1 MGECRNTAIVL
12 AAGQGKRMHSKI
24 QKQFMELDGMP
35 VLCYSLRCFQ
45 ESPLIRD
52 VILVT
57 GEEYVFWCKEEI
69 VEKYGFTKVSA
80 VVSGGKERYDSVY
93 EGLLSCENS
102 DFVLIHDGARP
113 FITEEIYCTL
123 CPEEE
128 SIMISAWP
136 EFTEEWDFAAD
147 EEAVETIKEAV
158 RGIRNVRT
166 GMNVPP
172 SKKAKVFVVSED
184 AAVREVFENGKVFF
198 ATLGYASEVFVQA
211 DKEGIAEDAVSA
223 VIGNA
228 VIYMPFAEL
237 VDIEKEI
244 ERLKKEE
251 EKLEK
256 ELARVNGM
264 LNMPARYS
272 FPFDYCSG
280 LSLVLDKNS
289 MTEVTR
295 SQLAL
300 FQIDISVLEEDL
312 DTAHQWYICKTP
324 PSMCHVFEELYAA
337 KEHETSQYFRIK
349 VLELLYHATKLRK
362 EDRVAATYYA
372 REHIEIVKRVRKAML
387 KDLSRSTPLE
397 QFLRGEAI
405 STVTFQTI
413 FKQIYGRSP
422 YAYLKHYRMNSAAV
436 QLRESNESINQ
447 IALSLGYSNASKFA
461 RAFRDV
467 FGVLPKDYRTAQKA
481 I

>member
-1 MGECRNTAIVL
+1 MTQRSIYQNLDPTLNGYHPDWYDKNAKLISRKPGCSVISYQCNGTGIL
-12 AAGQGKRMHSKI
+12 YDYSIFPGI
-24 QKQFMELDGMP
+24 DLIFMDFN
-35 VLCYSLRCFQ
+35 C
-45 ESPLIRD
+45 
-52 VILVT
+52 
-57 GEEYVFWCKEEI
+57 
-69 VEKYGFTKVSA
+69 
-80 VVSGGKERYDSVY
+80 
-93 EGLLSCENS
+93 S
-102 DFVLIHDGARP
+102 DIF
-113 FITEEIYCTL
+113 
-123 CPEEE
+123 
-128 SIMISAWP
+128 
-136 EFTEEWDFAAD
+136 D
-147 EEAVETIKEAV
+147 EPNEM
-158 RGIRNVRT
+158 RNVLEIRHYQE
-166 GMNVPP
+166 GRVEFEFEGD
-172 SKKAKVFVVSED
+172 KVFHLQQDE
-184 AAVREVFENGKVFF
+184 FC
-198 ATLGYASEVFVQA
+198 
-211 DKEGIAEDAVSA
+211 
-223 VIGNA
+223 
-228 VIYMPFAEL
+228 
-237 VDIEKEI
+237 
-244 ERLKKEE
+244 
-251 EKLEK
+251 
-256 ELARVNGM
+256 VNGM

-447 IALSLGYSNASKFA
+447 IALSLGFSNASKFA

>member
-1 MGECRNTAIVL
+1 MTQRSIYQNLDPTLNGYHPDWYDKNAKLISRKPGCSVISYQCNGTGIL
-12 AAGQGKRMHSKI
+12 YDYSIFPGI
-24 QKQFMELDGMP
+24 DLIFMDFN
-35 VLCYSLRCFQ
+35 C
-45 ESPLIRD
+45 
-52 VILVT
+52 
-57 GEEYVFWCKEEI
+57 
-69 VEKYGFTKVSA
+69 
-80 VVSGGKERYDSVY
+80 
-93 EGLLSCENS
+93 S
-102 DFVLIHDGARP
+102 DIF
-113 FITEEIYCTL
+113 
-123 CPEEE
+123 
-128 SIMISAWP
+128 
-136 EFTEEWDFAAD
+136 D
-147 EEAVETIKEAV
+147 EPNEM
-158 RGIRNVRT
+158 RNVLEIRHYQE
-166 GMNVPP
+166 GRVEFEFEGD
-172 SKKAKVFVVSED
+172 KVFHLQQDE
-184 AAVREVFENGKVFF
+184 FC
-198 ATLGYASEVFVQA
+198 
-211 DKEGIAEDAVSA
+211 
-223 VIGNA
+223 
-228 VIYMPFAEL
+228 
-237 VDIEKEI
+237 
-244 ERLKKEE
+244 
-251 EKLEK
+251 
-256 ELARVNGM
+256 VNGM

-447 IALSLGYSNASKFA
+447 IALSRGYSNASKFA

>member
-1 MGECRNTAIVL
+1 MTQRSIYQNLDPTLNGYHPDWYDKNAKLISRKPGCSVISYQCNGTGIL
-12 AAGQGKRMHSKI
+12 YDYSIFPGI
-24 QKQFMELDGMP
+24 DLIFMDFN
-35 VLCYSLRCFQ
+35 C
-45 ESPLIRD
+45 
-52 VILVT
+52 
-57 GEEYVFWCKEEI
+57 
-69 VEKYGFTKVSA
+69 
-80 VVSGGKERYDSVY
+80 
-93 EGLLSCENS
+93 S
-102 DFVLIHDGARP
+102 DIF
-113 FITEEIYCTL
+113 
-123 CPEEE
+123 
-128 SIMISAWP
+128 
-136 EFTEEWDFAAD
+136 D
-147 EEAVETIKEAV
+147 EPNEM
-158 RGIRNVRT
+158 RNVLDMRHYQE
-166 GMNVPP
+166 GRVEFEFEGD
-172 SKKAKVFVVSED
+172 KVFHLQQDE
-184 AAVREVFENGKVFF
+184 FC
-198 ATLGYASEVFVQA
+198 
-211 DKEGIAEDAVSA
+211 
-223 VIGNA
+223 
-228 VIYMPFAEL
+228 
-237 VDIEKEI
+237 
-244 ERLKKEE
+244 
-251 EKLEK
+251 
-256 ELARVNGM
+256 VNGM

>member
-1 MGECRNTAIVL
+1 MTQRSIYQNLDPTLNGYHPDWDDKNAKLISRKPGCSVISYQCNGTGIL
-12 AAGQGKRMHSKI
+12 YDYSIFPGI
-24 QKQFMELDGMP
+24 DLIFMDFN
-35 VLCYSLRCFQ
+35 C
-45 ESPLIRD
+45 
-52 VILVT
+52 
-57 GEEYVFWCKEEI
+57 
-69 VEKYGFTKVSA
+69 
-80 VVSGGKERYDSVY
+80 
-93 EGLLSCENS
+93 S
-102 DFVLIHDGARP
+102 DIF
-113 FITEEIYCTL
+113 
-123 CPEEE
+123 
-128 SIMISAWP
+128 
-136 EFTEEWDFAAD
+136 D
-147 EEAVETIKEAV
+147 EPNEM
-158 RGIRNVRT
+158 RNVLEIRHYQE
-166 GMNVPP
+166 GRVEFEFEGD
-172 SKKAKVFVVSED
+172 KVFHLQQDE
-184 AAVREVFENGKVFF
+184 FC
-198 ATLGYASEVFVQA
+198 
-211 DKEGIAEDAVSA
+211 
-223 VIGNA
+223 
-228 VIYMPFAEL
+228 
-237 VDIEKEI
+237 
-244 ERLKKEE
+244 
-251 EKLEK
+251 
-256 ELARVNGM
+256 VNGM

>member
-1 MGECRNTAIVL
+1 MTQRSIYQNLDPTLNGYHPDWYDKNAKLISRKPGCSVISYQCNGTGIL
-12 AAGQGKRMHSKI
+12 YDYSIFLGI
-24 QKQFMELDGMP
+24 DLIFMDFN
-35 VLCYSLRCFQ
+35 C
-45 ESPLIRD
+45 
-52 VILVT
+52 
-57 GEEYVFWCKEEI
+57 
-69 VEKYGFTKVSA
+69 
-80 VVSGGKERYDSVY
+80 
-93 EGLLSCENS
+93 S
-102 DFVLIHDGARP
+102 DIF
-113 FITEEIYCTL
+113 
-123 CPEEE
+123 
-128 SIMISAWP
+128 
-136 EFTEEWDFAAD
+136 D
-147 EEAVETIKEAV
+147 EPNEM
-158 RGIRNVRT
+158 RNVLEIRHYQE
-166 GMNVPP
+166 GRVEFEFEGD
-172 SKKAKVFVVSED
+172 KVFHLQQDE
-184 AAVREVFENGKVFF
+184 FC
-198 ATLGYASEVFVQA
+198 
-211 DKEGIAEDAVSA
+211 
-223 VIGNA
+223 
-228 VIYMPFAEL
+228 
-237 VDIEKEI
+237 
-244 ERLKKEE
+244 
-251 EKLEK
+251 
-256 ELARVNGM
+256 VNGM

-372 REHIEIVKRVRKAML
+372 REHIEIVKRVHKAML

>member
-1 MGECRNTAIVL
+1 MTQRSIYQNLDPTLNGYHPDWYDKNAKLISRKPGCSVISYQCNGTGIL
-12 AAGQGKRMHSKI
+12 YDYSIFPGI
-24 QKQFMELDGMP
+24 DLIFMDFN
-35 VLCYSLRCFQ
+35 C
-45 ESPLIRD
+45 
-52 VILVT
+52 
-57 GEEYVFWCKEEI
+57 
-69 VEKYGFTKVSA
+69 
-80 VVSGGKERYDSVY
+80 
-93 EGLLSCENS
+93 S
-102 DFVLIHDGARP
+102 DIF
-113 FITEEIYCTL
+113 
-123 CPEEE
+123 
-128 SIMISAWP
+128 
-136 EFTEEWDFAAD
+136 D
-147 EEAVETIKEAV
+147 EPNEM
-158 RGIRNVRT
+158 RNVLEIRHYQE
-166 GMNVPP
+166 GRVEFEFEGD
-172 SKKAKVFVVSED
+172 KVFHLQQDE
-184 AAVREVFENGKVFF
+184 FC
-198 ATLGYASEVFVQA
+198 
-211 DKEGIAEDAVSA
+211 
-223 VIGNA
+223 
-228 VIYMPFAEL
+228 
-237 VDIEKEI
+237 
-244 ERLKKEE
+244 
-251 EKLEK
+251 
-256 ELARVNGM
+256 VNGM
-264 LNMPARYS
+264 LNMPVRYS

>member
-1 MGECRNTAIVL
+1 MTQRSIYQNLDPTLNGYHPDWYDKNAKLISRKPGCSVISYQCNGTGIL
-12 AAGQGKRMHSKI
+12 YDYSIFPGI
-24 QKQFMELDGMP
+24 DLIFMDFN
-35 VLCYSLRCFQ
+35 C
-45 ESPLIRD
+45 
-52 VILVT
+52 
-57 GEEYVFWCKEEI
+57 
-69 VEKYGFTKVSA
+69 
-80 VVSGGKERYDSVY
+80 
-93 EGLLSCENS
+93 S
-102 DFVLIHDGARP
+102 DIF
-113 FITEEIYCTL
+113 
-123 CPEEE
+123 
-128 SIMISAWP
+128 
-136 EFTEEWDFAAD
+136 D
-147 EEAVETIKEAV
+147 EPNEM
-158 RGIRNVRT
+158 RNVLEIRHYQE
-166 GMNVPP
+166 GRVEFEFEGD
-172 SKKAKVFVVSED
+172 KVFHLQQDE
-184 AAVREVFENGKVFF
+184 FC
-198 ATLGYASEVFVQA
+198 
-211 DKEGIAEDAVSA
+211 
-223 VIGNA
+223 
-228 VIYMPFAEL
+228 
-237 VDIEKEI
+237 
-244 ERLKKEE
+244 
-251 EKLEK
+251 
-256 ELARVNGM
+256 VNGM

-272 FPFDYCSG
+272 FPFDYSSG

>member
-1 MGECRNTAIVL
+1 MTQRSIYQNLDPTLNGYHPDWYDKNAKLISRKPGCSVISYQCNGTGIL
-12 AAGQGKRMHSKI
+12 YDYSIFPGI
-24 QKQFMELDGMP
+24 DLIFMDFN
-35 VLCYSLRCFQ
+35 C
-45 ESPLIRD
+45 
-52 VILVT
+52 
-57 GEEYVFWCKEEI
+57 
-69 VEKYGFTKVSA
+69 
-80 VVSGGKERYDSVY
+80 
-93 EGLLSCENS
+93 S
-102 DFVLIHDGARP
+102 DIF
-113 FITEEIYCTL
+113 
-123 CPEEE
+123 
-128 SIMISAWP
+128 
-136 EFTEEWDFAAD
+136 D
-147 EEAVETIKEAV
+147 EPNEM
-158 RGIRNVRT
+158 RNVLEIRHYQE
-166 GMNVPP
+166 GRVEFEFEGD
-172 SKKAKVFVVSED
+172 KVFHLQQDE
-184 AAVREVFENGKVFF
+184 FC
-198 ATLGYASEVFVQA
+198 
-211 DKEGIAEDAVSA
+211 
-223 VIGNA
+223 
-228 VIYMPFAEL
+228 
-237 VDIEKEI
+237 
-244 ERLKKEE
+244 
-251 EKLEK
+251 
-256 ELARVNGM
+256 VNGM

-436 QLRESNESINQ
+436 QLRESNESINK

>member
-1 MGECRNTAIVL
+1 MTQRSIYQNLDPTLNGYHPDWYDKNAKLISRKPGCSVISYQCNGTGIL
-12 AAGQGKRMHSKI
+12 YDYSIFPGI
-24 QKQFMELDGMP
+24 DLIFMDFN
-35 VLCYSLRCFQ
+35 C
-45 ESPLIRD
+45 
-52 VILVT
+52 
-57 GEEYVFWCKEEI
+57 
-69 VEKYGFTKVSA
+69 
-80 VVSGGKERYDSVY
+80 
-93 EGLLSCENS
+93 S
-102 DFVLIHDGARP
+102 DIF
-113 FITEEIYCTL
+113 
-123 CPEEE
+123 
-128 SIMISAWP
+128 
-136 EFTEEWDFAAD
+136 D
-147 EEAVETIKEAV
+147 EPNEM
-158 RGIRNVRT
+158 RNVLEIRHYQE
-166 GMNVPP
+166 GRVEFEFEGD
-172 SKKAKVFVVSED
+172 KVFHLQQDE
-184 AAVREVFENGKVFF
+184 FC
-198 ATLGYASEVFVQA
+198 
-211 DKEGIAEDAVSA
+211 
-223 VIGNA
+223 
-228 VIYMPFAEL
+228 
-237 VDIEKEI
+237 
-244 ERLKKEE
+244 
-251 EKLEK
+251 
-256 ELARVNGM
+256 VNGM

-349 VLELLYHATKLRK
+349 VLELLYHATKQRK

>member
-1 MGECRNTAIVL
+1 MTQRSIYQNLDPTLNGYHPDWYDKNAKLISRKPGCSVISYQCNGTGIL
-12 AAGQGKRMHSKI
+12 YDYSIFPGI
-24 QKQFMELDGMP
+24 DLIFMDFN
-35 VLCYSLRCFQ
+35 C
-45 ESPLIRD
+45 
-52 VILVT
+52 
-57 GEEYVFWCKEEI
+57 
-69 VEKYGFTKVSA
+69 
-80 VVSGGKERYDSVY
+80 
-93 EGLLSCENS
+93 S
-102 DFVLIHDGARP
+102 DIF
-113 FITEEIYCTL
+113 
-123 CPEEE
+123 
-128 SIMISAWP
+128 
-136 EFTEEWDFAAD
+136 D
-147 EEAVETIKEAV
+147 EPNEM
-158 RGIRNVRT
+158 RNVLEIRHYQE
-166 GMNVPP
+166 GRVEFEFEGD
-172 SKKAKVFVVSED
+172 KVFHLQQDE
-184 AAVREVFENGKVFF
+184 FC
-198 ATLGYASEVFVQA
+198 
-211 DKEGIAEDAVSA
+211 
-223 VIGNA
+223 
-228 VIYMPFAEL
+228 
-237 VDIEKEI
+237 
-244 ERLKKEE
+244 
-251 EKLEK
+251 
-256 ELARVNGM
+256 VNGM

-312 DTAHQWYICKTP
+312 DTAHQWYICKAP

>member
-1 MGECRNTAIVL
+1 MTQRSIYQNLDPTLNGYHPDWYDKNAKLISRKPGCSVISYQCNGTGIL
-12 AAGQGKRMHSKI
+12 YDYSIFPGI
-24 QKQFMELDGMP
+24 DLIFMDFN
-35 VLCYSLRCFQ
+35 C
-45 ESPLIRD
+45 
-52 VILVT
+52 
-57 GEEYVFWCKEEI
+57 
-69 VEKYGFTKVSA
+69 
-80 VVSGGKERYDSVY
+80 
-93 EGLLSCENS
+93 S
-102 DFVLIHDGARP
+102 DIF
-113 FITEEIYCTL
+113 
-123 CPEEE
+123 
-128 SIMISAWP
+128 
-136 EFTEEWDFAAD
+136 D
-147 EEAVETIKEAV
+147 EPNEM
-158 RGIRNVRT
+158 RNVLEIRHYQE
-166 GMNVPP
+166 GRVEFEFEGD
-172 SKKAKVFVVSED
+172 KVFHLQQDE
-184 AAVREVFENGKVFF
+184 FC
-198 ATLGYASEVFVQA
+198 
-211 DKEGIAEDAVSA
+211 
-223 VIGNA
+223 
-228 VIYMPFAEL
+228 
-237 VDIEKEI
+237 
-244 ERLKKEE
+244 
-251 EKLEK
+251 
-256 ELARVNGM
+256 GM

>member
-1 MGECRNTAIVL
+1 MTQRSIYQNLDPTLNGYHPDWYDKNAKLISRKPGCSVISYQCNGTGIL
-12 AAGQGKRMHSKI
+12 YDYSIFPGI
-24 QKQFMELDGMP
+24 DLIFMDFN
-35 VLCYSLRCFQ
+35 C
-45 ESPLIRD
+45 
-52 VILVT
+52 
-57 GEEYVFWCKEEI
+57 
-69 VEKYGFTKVSA
+69 
-80 VVSGGKERYDSVY
+80 
-93 EGLLSCENS
+93 S
-102 DFVLIHDGARP
+102 DIF
-113 FITEEIYCTL
+113 
-123 CPEEE
+123 
-128 SIMISAWP
+128 
-136 EFTEEWDFAAD
+136 D
-147 EEAVETIKEAV
+147 EPNEM
-158 RGIRNVRT
+158 RNVLEIRHYQE
-166 GMNVPP
+166 GRVEFEFEGD
-172 SKKAKVFVVSED
+172 KVFHLQQDE
-184 AAVREVFENGKVFF
+184 FC
-198 ATLGYASEVFVQA
+198 
-211 DKEGIAEDAVSA
+211 
-223 VIGNA
+223 
-228 VIYMPFAEL
+228 
-237 VDIEKEI
+237 
-244 ERLKKEE
+244 
-251 EKLEK
+251 
-256 ELARVNGM
+256 VNGM

-405 STVTFQTI
+405 STVSFETI

>member
-1 MGECRNTAIVL
+1 MTQRSIYQNLDPTLNGYHPDWYDKNAKLISRKPGCSVISYQCNGTGIL
-12 AAGQGKRMHSKI
+12 YDYSIFPGI
-24 QKQFMELDGMP
+24 DLIFMDFN
-35 VLCYSLRCFQ
+35 C
-45 ESPLIRD
+45 
-52 VILVT
+52 
-57 GEEYVFWCKEEI
+57 
-69 VEKYGFTKVSA
+69 
-80 VVSGGKERYDSVY
+80 
-93 EGLLSCENS
+93 S
-102 DFVLIHDGARP
+102 DIF
-113 FITEEIYCTL
+113 
-123 CPEEE
+123 
-128 SIMISAWP
+128 
-136 EFTEEWDFAAD
+136 D
-147 EEAVETIKEAV
+147 EPNEM
-158 RGIRNVRT
+158 RNVLEIRHYQE
-166 GMNVPP
+166 GRVEFEFEGD
-172 SKKAKVFVVSED
+172 KVFHLQQDE
-184 AAVREVFENGKVFF
+184 FC
-198 ATLGYASEVFVQA
+198 
-211 DKEGIAEDAVSA
+211 
-223 VIGNA
+223 
-228 VIYMPFAEL
+228 
-237 VDIEKEI
+237 
-244 ERLKKEE
+244 
-251 EKLEK
+251 
-256 ELARVNGM
+256 VNGM

-300 FQIDISVLEEDL
+300 FQFDISVLEEDL

>member
-1 MGECRNTAIVL
+1 MTQRSIYQNLDPTLNGYHPDWYDKNAKLISRKPGCSVISYQCNGTGIL
-12 AAGQGKRMHSKI
+12 YDYSIFPGI
-24 QKQFMELDGMP
+24 DLIFMDFN
-35 VLCYSLRCFQ
+35 C
-45 ESPLIRD
+45 
-52 VILVT
+52 
-57 GEEYVFWCKEEI
+57 
-69 VEKYGFTKVSA
+69 
-80 VVSGGKERYDSVY
+80 
-93 EGLLSCENS
+93 S
-102 DFVLIHDGARP
+102 DIF
-113 FITEEIYCTL
+113 
-123 CPEEE
+123 
-128 SIMISAWP
+128 
-136 EFTEEWDFAAD
+136 D
-147 EEAVETIKEAV
+147 EPNEM
-158 RGIRNVRT
+158 RNVLEIRHYQE
-166 GMNVPP
+166 GRVEFEFEGD
-172 SKKAKVFVVSED
+172 KVFHLQQDE
-184 AAVREVFENGKVFF
+184 FC
-198 ATLGYASEVFVQA
+198 
-211 DKEGIAEDAVSA
+211 
-223 VIGNA
+223 
-228 VIYMPFAEL
+228 
-237 VDIEKEI
+237 
-244 ERLKKEE
+244 
-251 EKLEK
+251 
-256 ELARVNGM
+256 VNGM

-405 STVTFQTI
+405 SAVTFQTI

>member
-1 MGECRNTAIVL
+1 MTQRSIYQNLDPTLNGYHPDWYDKNAKLISRKPGCSVISYQCNGTGIL
-12 AAGQGKRMHSKI
+12 YDYSIFPGI
-24 QKQFMELDGMP
+24 DLIFMDFN
-35 VLCYSLRCFQ
+35 C
-45 ESPLIRD
+45 
-52 VILVT
+52 
-57 GEEYVFWCKEEI
+57 
-69 VEKYGFTKVSA
+69 
-80 VVSGGKERYDSVY
+80 
-93 EGLLSCENS
+93 S
-102 DFVLIHDGARP
+102 DIF
-113 FITEEIYCTL
+113 
-123 CPEEE
+123 
-128 SIMISAWP
+128 
-136 EFTEEWDFAAD
+136 D
-147 EEAVETIKEAV
+147 EPNEM
-158 RGIRNVRT
+158 RNVLEIRHYQE
-166 GMNVPP
+166 GRVEFEFEGD
-172 SKKAKVFVVSED
+172 KVFHLQQDE
-184 AAVREVFENGKVFF
+184 FC
-198 ATLGYASEVFVQA
+198 
-211 DKEGIAEDAVSA
+211 
-223 VIGNA
+223 
-228 VIYMPFAEL
+228 
-237 VDIEKEI
+237 
-244 ERLKKEE
+244 
-251 EKLEK
+251 
-256 ELARVNGM
+256 VNGM

-372 REHIEIVKRVRKAML
+372 REHIEIVKRVRKAMF

>member
-1 MGECRNTAIVL
+1 MTQRSIYQNLDPTLNGYHPDWYDKNAKLISRKPGCSVISYQCNGTGIL
-12 AAGQGKRMHSKI
+12 YDYSIFPGI
-24 QKQFMELDGMP
+24 DLIFMDFN
-35 VLCYSLRCFQ
+35 C
-45 ESPLIRD
+45 
-52 VILVT
+52 
-57 GEEYVFWCKEEI
+57 
-69 VEKYGFTKVSA
+69 
-80 VVSGGKERYDSVY
+80 
-93 EGLLSCENS
+93 S
-102 DFVLIHDGARP
+102 DIF
-113 FITEEIYCTL
+113 
-123 CPEEE
+123 
-128 SIMISAWP
+128 
-136 EFTEEWDFAAD
+136 D
-147 EEAVETIKEAV
+147 EPNEM
-158 RGIRNVRT
+158 RNVLEIRHYQE
-166 GMNVPP
+166 GRVEFEFEGD
-172 SKKAKVFVVSED
+172 KVFHLQQDE
-184 AAVREVFENGKVFF
+184 FC
-198 ATLGYASEVFVQA
+198 
-211 DKEGIAEDAVSA
+211 
-223 VIGNA
+223 
-228 VIYMPFAEL
+228 
-237 VDIEKEI
+237 
-244 ERLKKEE
+244 
-251 EKLEK
+251 
-256 ELARVNGM
+256 VNGM

-447 IALSLGYSNASKFA
+447 IALSLGYRNASKFA

>member
-1 MGECRNTAIVL
+1 MTQRSIYQN
-12 AAGQGKRMHSKI
+12 
-24 QKQFMELDGMP
+24 LDPTLNGYHP
-35 VLCYSLRCFQ
+35 DWYDKNAKLISRKPGCSVISYQCNGTGILYDYSIF
-45 ESPLIRD
+45 PGIDLILMD
-52 VILVT
+52 
-57 GEEYVFWCKEEI
+57 FNC
-69 VEKYGFTKVSA
+69 
-80 VVSGGKERYDSVY
+80 
-93 EGLLSCENS
+93 S
-102 DFVLIHDGARP
+102 DIF
-113 FITEEIYCTL
+113 
-123 CPEEE
+123 
-128 SIMISAWP
+128 
-136 EFTEEWDFAAD
+136 D
-147 EEAVETIKEAV
+147 EPNEM
-158 RGIRNVRT
+158 RNVLEIRHYQE
-166 GMNVPP
+166 GRVEFEFEGD
-172 SKKAKVFVVSED
+172 KVFHLQQDE
-184 AAVREVFENGKVFF
+184 FC
-198 ATLGYASEVFVQA
+198 
-211 DKEGIAEDAVSA
+211 
-223 VIGNA
+223 
-228 VIYMPFAEL
+228 
-237 VDIEKEI
+237 
-244 ERLKKEE
+244 
-251 EKLEK
+251 
-256 ELARVNGM
+256 VNGM

>member
-1 MGECRNTAIVL
+1 MTQRSIYQNLDPTLNGYHPDWYDKNAKLISRKPGCSVISYQCNGTGIL
-12 AAGQGKRMHSKI
+12 YDYSIFPGI
-24 QKQFMELDGMP
+24 DLIFMDFN
-35 VLCYSLRCFQ
+35 C
-45 ESPLIRD
+45 
-52 VILVT
+52 
-57 GEEYVFWCKEEI
+57 
-69 VEKYGFTKVSA
+69 
-80 VVSGGKERYDSVY
+80 
-93 EGLLSCENS
+93 S
-102 DFVLIHDGARP
+102 DIF
-113 FITEEIYCTL
+113 
-123 CPEEE
+123 
-128 SIMISAWP
+128 
-136 EFTEEWDFAAD
+136 D
-147 EEAVETIKEAV
+147 EPNEM
-158 RGIRNVRT
+158 RNVLEIRHYQE
-166 GMNVPP
+166 GRVEFEFEGD
-172 SKKAKVFVVSED
+172 KVFHLQQDE
-184 AAVREVFENGKVFF
+184 FC
-198 ATLGYASEVFVQA
+198 
-211 DKEGIAEDAVSA
+211 
-223 VIGNA
+223 
-228 VIYMPFAEL
+228 
-237 VDIEKEI
+237 
-244 ERLKKEE
+244 
-251 EKLEK
+251 
-256 ELARVNGM
+256 VNGM

-405 STVTFQTI
+405 STVSFQTI

>member
-1 MGECRNTAIVL
+1 MTQRSIYQNLDPTLNGYHPDWYDKNAKLISRKPGCSVISYQCNGTGIL
-12 AAGQGKRMHSKI
+12 YDYSIFPGI
-24 QKQFMELDGMP
+24 DLIFMDFN
-35 VLCYSLRCFQ
+35 C
-45 ESPLIRD
+45 
-52 VILVT
+52 
-57 GEEYVFWCKEEI
+57 
-69 VEKYGFTKVSA
+69 
-80 VVSGGKERYDSVY
+80 
-93 EGLLSCENS
+93 S
-102 DFVLIHDGARP
+102 DIF
-113 FITEEIYCTL
+113 
-123 CPEEE
+123 
-128 SIMISAWP
+128 
-136 EFTEEWDFAAD
+136 D
-147 EEAVETIKEAV
+147 EPNEM
-158 RGIRNVRT
+158 RNVLEIRHYQE
-166 GMNVPP
+166 GRVEFEFEGD
-172 SKKAKVFVVSED
+172 KVFHLQQDE
-184 AAVREVFENGKVFF
+184 FC
-198 ATLGYASEVFVQA
+198 
-211 DKEGIAEDAVSA
+211 
-223 VIGNA
+223 
-228 VIYMPFAEL
+228 
-237 VDIEKEI
+237 
-244 ERLKKEE
+244 
-251 EKLEK
+251 
-256 ELARVNGM
+256 VNGM

-337 KEHETSQYFRIK
+337 KEHETSQYFSIK

-422 YAYLKHYRMNSAAV
+422 YAELKHYRMNSAAV

>member
-1 MGECRNTAIVL
+1 MTQRSIYQNLDPTLNGYHPDWYDKNAKLISRKPGCSVISYQCNGTGIL
-12 AAGQGKRMHSKI
+12 YDYSIFPGI
-24 QKQFMELDGMP
+24 DLIFMDFN
-35 VLCYSLRCFQ
+35 C
-45 ESPLIRD
+45 
-52 VILVT
+52 
-57 GEEYVFWCKEEI
+57 
-69 VEKYGFTKVSA
+69 
-80 VVSGGKERYDSVY
+80 
-93 EGLLSCENS
+93 S
-102 DFVLIHDGARP
+102 DIF
-113 FITEEIYCTL
+113 
-123 CPEEE
+123 
-128 SIMISAWP
+128 
-136 EFTEEWDFAAD
+136 D
-147 EEAVETIKEAV
+147 EPNEM
-158 RGIRNVRT
+158 RNVLEIRHYQE
-166 GMNVPP
+166 GRVEFEFEGD
-172 SKKAKVFVVSED
+172 KVFHLQQDE
-184 AAVREVFENGKVFF
+184 FC
-198 ATLGYASEVFVQA
+198 
-211 DKEGIAEDAVSA
+211 
-223 VIGNA
+223 
-228 VIYMPFAEL
+228 
-237 VDIEKEI
+237 
-244 ERLKKEE
+244 
-251 EKLEK
+251 
-256 ELARVNGM
+256 VNGM

-372 REHIEIVKRVRKAML
+372 LEHIEIVKRVRKAML

>member
-1 MGECRNTAIVL
+1 MTQRSIYQNLDPTLNGYHPDWYDKNAKLISRKPGCSVISYQCNGTGIL
-12 AAGQGKRMHSKI
+12 YDYSIFPGI
-24 QKQFMELDGMP
+24 DLIFMDFN
-35 VLCYSLRCFQ
+35 C
-45 ESPLIRD
+45 
-52 VILVT
+52 
-57 GEEYVFWCKEEI
+57 
-69 VEKYGFTKVSA
+69 
-80 VVSGGKERYDSVY
+80 
-93 EGLLSCENS
+93 S
-102 DFVLIHDGARP
+102 DIF
-113 FITEEIYCTL
+113 
-123 CPEEE
+123 
-128 SIMISAWP
+128 
-136 EFTEEWDFAAD
+136 D
-147 EEAVETIKEAV
+147 EPNE
-158 RGIRNVRT
+158 IRNVLEIRHYQE
-166 GMNVPP
+166 GRVEFEFEGD
-172 SKKAKVFVVSED
+172 KVFHLQQDE
-184 AAVREVFENGKVFF
+184 FC
-198 ATLGYASEVFVQA
+198 
-211 DKEGIAEDAVSA
+211 
-223 VIGNA
+223 
-228 VIYMPFAEL
+228 
-237 VDIEKEI
+237 
-244 ERLKKEE
+244 
-251 EKLEK
+251 
-256 ELARVNGM
+256 VNGM

>member
-1 MGECRNTAIVL
+1 MTQRSIYQNLDPTLNGYHPDWYDKNAKLISRKPGCSVISYQCNGTGIL
-12 AAGQGKRMHSKI
+12 YDYSIFPGI
-24 QKQFMELDGMP
+24 DLIFMDFN
-35 VLCYSLRCFQ
+35 C
-45 ESPLIRD
+45 
-52 VILVT
+52 
-57 GEEYVFWCKEEI
+57 
-69 VEKYGFTKVSA
+69 
-80 VVSGGKERYDSVY
+80 
-93 EGLLSCENS
+93 S
-102 DFVLIHDGARP
+102 DIF
-113 FITEEIYCTL
+113 
-123 CPEEE
+123 
-128 SIMISAWP
+128 
-136 EFTEEWDFAAD
+136 D
-147 EEAVETIKEAV
+147 EPNEM
-158 RGIRNVRT
+158 RNVLEIRHYQE
-166 GMNVPP
+166 GRVEFEFEGD
-172 SKKAKVFVVSED
+172 KVFHLQQDE
-184 AAVREVFENGKVFF
+184 FC
-198 ATLGYASEVFVQA
+198 
-211 DKEGIAEDAVSA
+211 
-223 VIGNA
+223 
-228 VIYMPFAEL
+228 
-237 VDIEKEI
+237 
-244 ERLKKEE
+244 
-251 EKLEK
+251 
-256 ELARVNGM
+256 VNGM

-405 STVTFQTI
+405 STVTFQNI

>member
-1 MGECRNTAIVL
+1 MTQRSIYQNLDPTLNGYHPDWYDKNAKLISRKPGCSVISYQCNGTGIL
-12 AAGQGKRMHSKI
+12 YDYSIFPGI
-24 QKQFMELDGMP
+24 DLIFMDFN
-35 VLCYSLRCFQ
+35 C
-45 ESPLIRD
+45 
-52 VILVT
+52 
-57 GEEYVFWCKEEI
+57 
-69 VEKYGFTKVSA
+69 
-80 VVSGGKERYDSVY
+80 
-93 EGLLSCENS
+93 S
-102 DFVLIHDGARP
+102 DIF
-113 FITEEIYCTL
+113 
-123 CPEEE
+123 
-128 SIMISAWP
+128 
-136 EFTEEWDFAAD
+136 D
-147 EEAVETIKEAV
+147 EPNEM
-158 RGIRNVRT
+158 RNVLEIRHYQE
-166 GMNVPP
+166 GRVEFEFEGD
-172 SKKAKVFVVSED
+172 KVFH
-184 AAVREVFENGKVFF
+184 
-198 ATLGYASEVFVQA
+198 LQQ
-211 DKEGIAEDAVSA
+211 
-223 VIGNA
+223 
-228 VIYMPFAEL
+228 
-237 VDIEKEI
+237 
-244 ERLKKEE
+244 EE
-251 EKLEK
+251 FC
-256 ELARVNGM
+256 VNGM

>member
-1 MGECRNTAIVL
+1 MTQRSIYQNLDPTLNGYHPDWYDKNAKLISRKPGCSVISYQCNGTGIL
-12 AAGQGKRMHSKI
+12 YDYSIFPGI
-24 QKQFMELDGMP
+24 DLIFMDFN
-35 VLCYSLRCFQ
+35 C
-45 ESPLIRD
+45 
-52 VILVT
+52 
-57 GEEYVFWCKEEI
+57 
-69 VEKYGFTKVSA
+69 
-80 VVSGGKERYDSVY
+80 
-93 EGLLSCENS
+93 S
-102 DFVLIHDGARP
+102 DIF
-113 FITEEIYCTL
+113 
-123 CPEEE
+123 
-128 SIMISAWP
+128 
-136 EFTEEWDFAAD
+136 D
-147 EEAVETIKEAV
+147 EPNEM
-158 RGIRNVRT
+158 RNVLEIRHYQE
-166 GMNVPP
+166 GRVEFEFEGD
-172 SKKAKVFVVSED
+172 KVFHLQQDE
-184 AAVREVFENGKVFF
+184 FC
-198 ATLGYASEVFVQA
+198 
-211 DKEGIAEDAVSA
+211 
-223 VIGNA
+223 
-228 VIYMPFAEL
+228 
-237 VDIEKEI
+237 
-244 ERLKKEE
+244 
-251 EKLEK
+251 
-256 ELARVNGM
+256 VNGM

-280 LSLVLDKNS
+280 LSLVLDKDS

>member
-1 MGECRNTAIVL
+1 MTQRSIYQNLDPTLNGYHPDWYDKNAKLICRKPGCSVISYQCNGTGIL
-12 AAGQGKRMHSKI
+12 YDYSIFPGI
-24 QKQFMELDGMP
+24 DLIFMDFN
-35 VLCYSLRCFQ
+35 C
-45 ESPLIRD
+45 
-52 VILVT
+52 
-57 GEEYVFWCKEEI
+57 
-69 VEKYGFTKVSA
+69 
-80 VVSGGKERYDSVY
+80 
-93 EGLLSCENS
+93 S
-102 DFVLIHDGARP
+102 DIF
-113 FITEEIYCTL
+113 
-123 CPEEE
+123 
-128 SIMISAWP
+128 
-136 EFTEEWDFAAD
+136 D
-147 EEAVETIKEAV
+147 EPNEM
-158 RGIRNVRT
+158 RNVLEIRHYQE
-166 GMNVPP
+166 GRVEFEFEGD
-172 SKKAKVFVVSED
+172 KVFHLQQDE
-184 AAVREVFENGKVFF
+184 FC
-198 ATLGYASEVFVQA
+198 
-211 DKEGIAEDAVSA
+211 
-223 VIGNA
+223 
-228 VIYMPFAEL
+228 
-237 VDIEKEI
+237 
-244 ERLKKEE
+244 
-251 EKLEK
+251 
-256 ELARVNGM
+256 VNGM

>member
-1 MGECRNTAIVL
+1 MTQRSIYQNLDPTLNGYQPDWYDKNAKLISRKPGCSVISYQCNGTGIL
-12 AAGQGKRMHSKI
+12 YDYSIFPGI
-24 QKQFMELDGMP
+24 DLIFMDFN
-35 VLCYSLRCFQ
+35 C
-45 ESPLIRD
+45 
-52 VILVT
+52 
-57 GEEYVFWCKEEI
+57 
-69 VEKYGFTKVSA
+69 
-80 VVSGGKERYDSVY
+80 
-93 EGLLSCENS
+93 S
-102 DFVLIHDGARP
+102 DIF
-113 FITEEIYCTL
+113 
-123 CPEEE
+123 
-128 SIMISAWP
+128 
-136 EFTEEWDFAAD
+136 D
-147 EEAVETIKEAV
+147 EPNEM
-158 RGIRNVRT
+158 RNVLEIRHYQE
-166 GMNVPP
+166 GRVEFEFEGD
-172 SKKAKVFVVSED
+172 KVFHLQQDE
-184 AAVREVFENGKVFF
+184 FC
-198 ATLGYASEVFVQA
+198 
-211 DKEGIAEDAVSA
+211 
-223 VIGNA
+223 
-228 VIYMPFAEL
+228 
-237 VDIEKEI
+237 
-244 ERLKKEE
+244 
-251 EKLEK
+251 
-256 ELARVNGM
+256 VNGM

>member
-1 MGECRNTAIVL
+1 MTQRSIYQNLDPTLNGYHPDWYDKNAKLISRKPGCSVISYQCNGTGIL
-12 AAGQGKRMHSKI
+12 YDYSIFPGI
-24 QKQFMELDGMP
+24 DLIFMDFN
-35 VLCYSLRCFQ
+35 C
-45 ESPLIRD
+45 
-52 VILVT
+52 
-57 GEEYVFWCKEEI
+57 
-69 VEKYGFTKVSA
+69 
-80 VVSGGKERYDSVY
+80 
-93 EGLLSCENS
+93 S
-102 DFVLIHDGARP
+102 DIF
-113 FITEEIYCTL
+113 
-123 CPEEE
+123 
-128 SIMISAWP
+128 
-136 EFTEEWDFAAD
+136 D
-147 EEAVETIKEAV
+147 EPNEM
-158 RGIRNVRT
+158 RNVLEIRHYQE
-166 GMNVPP
+166 GRVEFEFEGD
-172 SKKAKVFVVSED
+172 KVFHLQQDE
-184 AAVREVFENGKVFF
+184 FC
-198 ATLGYASEVFVQA
+198 
-211 DKEGIAEDAVSA
+211 
-223 VIGNA
+223 
-228 VIYMPFAEL
+228 
-237 VDIEKEI
+237 
-244 ERLKKEE
+244 
-251 EKLEK
+251 
-256 ELARVNGM
+256 VNGM

-324 PSMCHVFEELYAA
+324 PSMCHVFEELYTA

>member
-1 MGECRNTAIVL
+1 MTQRSIYQNLDPTLNGYHPDWYDKNAKLISRKPGCSVISYQCNGTGIL
-12 AAGQGKRMHSKI
+12 YDYSIFPGI
-24 QKQFMELDGMP
+24 DLIFMDFN
-35 VLCYSLRCFQ
+35 C
-45 ESPLIRD
+45 
-52 VILVT
+52 
-57 GEEYVFWCKEEI
+57 
-69 VEKYGFTKVSA
+69 
-80 VVSGGKERYDSVY
+80 
-93 EGLLSCENS
+93 S
-102 DFVLIHDGARP
+102 DIF
-113 FITEEIYCTL
+113 
-123 CPEEE
+123 
-128 SIMISAWP
+128 
-136 EFTEEWDFAAD
+136 D
-147 EEAVETIKEAV
+147 EPNEM
-158 RGIRNVRT
+158 RNVLEIRHYQE
-166 GMNVPP
+166 GRVEFEFEGD
-172 SKKAKVFVVSED
+172 KVFHLQQDE
-184 AAVREVFENGKVFF
+184 FC
-198 ATLGYASEVFVQA
+198 
-211 DKEGIAEDAVSA
+211 
-223 VIGNA
+223 
-228 VIYMPFAEL
+228 
-237 VDIEKEI
+237 
-244 ERLKKEE
+244 
-251 EKLEK
+251 
-256 ELARVNGM
+256 VNGM
-264 LNMPARYS
+264 LNMPARSS

>member
-1 MGECRNTAIVL
+1 MTQRSIYQNLDPTLNGYHPDWYDKNAKLISRKPGCSVISYQCNGTGIL
-12 AAGQGKRMHSKI
+12 YDYSIFPGI
-24 QKQFMELDGMP
+24 DLIFMDFN
-35 VLCYSLRCFQ
+35 C
-45 ESPLIRD
+45 
-52 VILVT
+52 
-57 GEEYVFWCKEEI
+57 
-69 VEKYGFTKVSA
+69 
-80 VVSGGKERYDSVY
+80 
-93 EGLLSCENS
+93 S
-102 DFVLIHDGARP
+102 DIF
-113 FITEEIYCTL
+113 
-123 CPEEE
+123 
-128 SIMISAWP
+128 
-136 EFTEEWDFAAD
+136 D
-147 EEAVETIKEAV
+147 EPNEM
-158 RGIRNVRT
+158 RNVLEIRHYQE
-166 GMNVPP
+166 GRVEFEFEGD
-172 SKKAKVFVVSED
+172 KVFHLQQDE
-184 AAVREVFENGKVFF
+184 FC
-198 ATLGYASEVFVQA
+198 
-211 DKEGIAEDAVSA
+211 
-223 VIGNA
+223 
-228 VIYMPFAEL
+228 
-237 VDIEKEI
+237 
-244 ERLKKEE
+244 
-251 EKLEK
+251 
-256 ELARVNGM
+256 VNGM

-349 VLELLYHATKLRK
+349 VLERLYHATKLRK

>member
-1 MGECRNTAIVL
+1 MTQRSIYQNLDPTLNGYHPDWYDKNAKLISRKPGCSVISYQCNGTGIL
-12 AAGQGKRMHSKI
+12 YDYSIFPGI
-24 QKQFMELDGMP
+24 DLIFMDFN
-35 VLCYSLRCFQ
+35 C
-45 ESPLIRD
+45 
-52 VILVT
+52 
-57 GEEYVFWCKEEI
+57 
-69 VEKYGFTKVSA
+69 
-80 VVSGGKERYDSVY
+80 
-93 EGLLSCENS
+93 S
-102 DFVLIHDGARP
+102 DIF
-113 FITEEIYCTL
+113 
-123 CPEEE
+123 
-128 SIMISAWP
+128 
-136 EFTEEWDFAAD
+136 D
-147 EEAVETIKEAV
+147 EPNEM
-158 RGIRNVRT
+158 RNVLEIRHYQE
-166 GMNVPP
+166 GRVEFEFEGD
-172 SKKAKVFVVSED
+172 KVFHLQQDE
-184 AAVREVFENGKVFF
+184 FC
-198 ATLGYASEVFVQA
+198 
-211 DKEGIAEDAVSA
+211 
-223 VIGNA
+223 
-228 VIYMPFAEL
+228 
-237 VDIEKEI
+237 
-244 ERLKKEE
+244 
-251 EKLEK
+251 
-256 ELARVNGM
+256 VNGM

-413 FKQIYGRSP
+413 FKQIYGRSQ

>member
-1 MGECRNTAIVL
+1 MTQRSIYQNLDPTLNGYHPDWYDKNAKLISRKPGCSVISYQCNGTGIL
-12 AAGQGKRMHSKI
+12 YDYSIFPGI
-24 QKQFMELDGMP
+24 DLIFMDFN
-35 VLCYSLRCFQ
+35 C
-45 ESPLIRD
+45 
-52 VILVT
+52 
-57 GEEYVFWCKEEI
+57 
-69 VEKYGFTKVSA
+69 
-80 VVSGGKERYDSVY
+80 
-93 EGLLSCENS
+93 S
-102 DFVLIHDGARP
+102 DIF
-113 FITEEIYCTL
+113 
-123 CPEEE
+123 
-128 SIMISAWP
+128 
-136 EFTEEWDFAAD
+136 D
-147 EEAVETIKEAV
+147 EPNEM
-158 RGIRNVRT
+158 RNVLEIRHYQE
-166 GMNVPP
+166 GRVEFEFEGD
-172 SKKAKVFVVSED
+172 KVFHLQQDE
-184 AAVREVFENGKVFF
+184 FC
-198 ATLGYASEVFVQA
+198 
-211 DKEGIAEDAVSA
+211 
-223 VIGNA
+223 
-228 VIYMPFAEL
+228 
-237 VDIEKEI
+237 
-244 ERLKKEE
+244 
-251 EKLEK
+251 
-256 ELARVNGM
+256 VNGM

-337 KEHETSQYFRIK
+337 KEHETSQSFRIK

-436 QLRESNESINQ
+436 QLRESNESIDQ

>member
-1 MGECRNTAIVL
+1 MTQRSIYQNLDPTLNGYHPDWYDKNAKLISRKPGCSVISYQCNGTGIL
-12 AAGQGKRMHSKI
+12 YDYSIFPGI
-24 QKQFMELDGMP
+24 DLIFMDFN
-35 VLCYSLRCFQ
+35 C
-45 ESPLIRD
+45 
-52 VILVT
+52 
-57 GEEYVFWCKEEI
+57 
-69 VEKYGFTKVSA
+69 
-80 VVSGGKERYDSVY
+80 
-93 EGLLSCENS
+93 S
-102 DFVLIHDGARP
+102 DIF
-113 FITEEIYCTL
+113 
-123 CPEEE
+123 
-128 SIMISAWP
+128 
-136 EFTEEWDFAAD
+136 D
-147 EEAVETIKEAV
+147 EPNEM
-158 RGIRNVRT
+158 RNVLEIRHYQE
-166 GMNVPP
+166 GRVEFEFEGD
-172 SKKAKVFVVSED
+172 KVFHLQQDE
-184 AAVREVFENGKVFF
+184 FC
-198 ATLGYASEVFVQA
+198 
-211 DKEGIAEDAVSA
+211 
-223 VIGNA
+223 
-228 VIYMPFAEL
+228 
-237 VDIEKEI
+237 
-244 ERLKKEE
+244 
-251 EKLEK
+251 
-256 ELARVNGM
+256 VNGM

-387 KDLSRSTPLE
+387 KDLSRSTTLE

>member
-1 MGECRNTAIVL
+1 MTQRSIYQNLDPTLNGYHPDWYDKNAKLISRKPGCSVISYQCNGTGIL
-12 AAGQGKRMHSKI
+12 YDYSIFPGI
-24 QKQFMELDGMP
+24 DLIFMDFN
-35 VLCYSLRCFQ
+35 C
-45 ESPLIRD
+45 
-52 VILVT
+52 
-57 GEEYVFWCKEEI
+57 
-69 VEKYGFTKVSA
+69 
-80 VVSGGKERYDSVY
+80 
-93 EGLLSCENS
+93 S
-102 DFVLIHDGARP
+102 DIF
-113 FITEEIYCTL
+113 
-123 CPEEE
+123 
-128 SIMISAWP
+128 
-136 EFTEEWDFAAD
+136 D
-147 EEAVETIKEAV
+147 EPNEM
-158 RGIRNVRT
+158 RNVLEIRHYQE
-166 GMNVPP
+166 GRVEFEFEGD
-172 SKKAKVFVVSED
+172 KVQQDEFC
-184 AAVREVFENGKVFF
+184 
-198 ATLGYASEVFVQA
+198 
-211 DKEGIAEDAVSA
+211 
-223 VIGNA
+223 
-228 VIYMPFAEL
+228 
-237 VDIEKEI
+237 
-244 ERLKKEE
+244 
-251 EKLEK
+251 
-256 ELARVNGM
+256 VNGM

-349 VLELLYHATKLRK
+349 VLELLATKLRK

>member
-1 MGECRNTAIVL
+1 MTQRSIYQNLDPTLNGYHPDWYDKNAKLISRKPGCSVISYQCNGTGIL
-12 AAGQGKRMHSKI
+12 YDYSIFPGI
-24 QKQFMELDGMP
+24 DLIFMDFN
-35 VLCYSLRCFQ
+35 C
-45 ESPLIRD
+45 
-52 VILVT
+52 
-57 GEEYVFWCKEEI
+57 
-69 VEKYGFTKVSA
+69 
-80 VVSGGKERYDSVY
+80 
-93 EGLLSCENS
+93 S
-102 DFVLIHDGARP
+102 DIF
-113 FITEEIYCTL
+113 
-123 CPEEE
+123 
-128 SIMISAWP
+128 
-136 EFTEEWDFAAD
+136 D
-147 EEAVETIKEAV
+147 EPNEM
-158 RGIRNVRT
+158 RNVLEIRHYQE
-166 GMNVPP
+166 GRVEFEFEGD
-172 SKKAKVFVVSED
+172 KVFHLQQDE
-184 AAVREVFENGKVFF
+184 FC
-198 ATLGYASEVFVQA
+198 
-211 DKEGIAEDAVSA
+211 
-223 VIGNA
+223 
-228 VIYMPFAEL
+228 
-237 VDIEKEI
+237 
-244 ERLKKEE
+244 
-251 EKLEK
+251 
-256 ELARVNGM
+256 VNGM

-312 DTAHQWYICKTP
+312 DTAHQWYIGKTP

>member
-1 MGECRNTAIVL
+1 MTQRSIYQNLDPTLNGYHPDWYDKNAKLISRKPGCSVISYQCNGTGIL
-12 AAGQGKRMHSKI
+12 YDYSIFPGI
-24 QKQFMELDGMP
+24 DLIFMDFN
-35 VLCYSLRCFQ
+35 C
-45 ESPLIRD
+45 
-52 VILVT
+52 
-57 GEEYVFWCKEEI
+57 
-69 VEKYGFTKVSA
+69 
-80 VVSGGKERYDSVY
+80 
-93 EGLLSCENS
+93 S
-102 DFVLIHDGARP
+102 DIF
-113 FITEEIYCTL
+113 
-123 CPEEE
+123 
-128 SIMISAWP
+128 
-136 EFTEEWDFAAD
+136 D
-147 EEAVETIKEAV
+147 EPNEM
-158 RGIRNVRT
+158 RNVLEIRHYQE
-166 GMNVPP
+166 GRVEFEFEGD
-172 SKKAKVFVVSED
+172 KVFHLQQDE
-184 AAVREVFENGKVFF
+184 FC
-198 ATLGYASEVFVQA
+198 
-211 DKEGIAEDAVSA
+211 
-223 VIGNA
+223 
-228 VIYMPFAEL
+228 
-237 VDIEKEI
+237 
-244 ERLKKEE
+244 
-251 EKLEK
+251 
-256 ELARVNGM
+256 VNGM

-447 IALSLGYSNASKFA
+447 IALTLGYSNASKFA

>member
-1 MGECRNTAIVL
+1 MTQRSIYQNLDPTLNGYHPDWYDKNAKLISRKPGCSVISYQCNGTGIL
-12 AAGQGKRMHSKI
+12 YDYSIFPGI
-24 QKQFMELDGMP
+24 DLIFMDFN
-35 VLCYSLRCFQ
+35 C
-45 ESPLIRD
+45 
-52 VILVT
+52 
-57 GEEYVFWCKEEI
+57 
-69 VEKYGFTKVSA
+69 
-80 VVSGGKERYDSVY
+80 
-93 EGLLSCENS
+93 S
-102 DFVLIHDGARP
+102 DIF
-113 FITEEIYCTL
+113 
-123 CPEEE
+123 
-128 SIMISAWP
+128 
-136 EFTEEWDFAAD
+136 D
-147 EEAVETIKEAV
+147 EPNEM
-158 RGIRNVRT
+158 RNVLEIRHYQE
-166 GMNVPP
+166 GRVEFEFEGD
-172 SKKAKVFVVSED
+172 KVFHLQQDE
-184 AAVREVFENGKVFF
+184 FC
-198 ATLGYASEVFVQA
+198 
-211 DKEGIAEDAVSA
+211 
-223 VIGNA
+223 
-228 VIYMPFAEL
+228 
-237 VDIEKEI
+237 
-244 ERLKKEE
+244 
-251 EKLEK
+251 
-256 ELARVNGM
+256 VNGM

-280 LSLVLDKNS
+280 LSLGLDKNS

>member
-1 MGECRNTAIVL
+1 MTQRSIYQNLDPTLNGYHPDWYDKNAKLISRKPGCSVISYQCNGTGIL
-12 AAGQGKRMHSKI
+12 YDYSIFPGI
-24 QKQFMELDGMP
+24 DLIFMDFN
-35 VLCYSLRCFQ
+35 C
-45 ESPLIRD
+45 
-52 VILVT
+52 
-57 GEEYVFWCKEEI
+57 
-69 VEKYGFTKVSA
+69 
-80 VVSGGKERYDSVY
+80 
-93 EGLLSCENS
+93 S
-102 DFVLIHDGARP
+102 DIF
-113 FITEEIYCTL
+113 
-123 CPEEE
+123 
-128 SIMISAWP
+128 
-136 EFTEEWDFAAD
+136 D
-147 EEAVETIKEAV
+147 EQNEM
-158 RGIRNVRT
+158 RNVLEIRHYHE
-166 GMNVPP
+166 GGVEFEFEGD
-172 SKKAKVFVVSED
+172 KVFHLQQDE
-184 AAVREVFENGKVFF
+184 FC
-198 ATLGYASEVFVQA
+198 
-211 DKEGIAEDAVSA
+211 
-223 VIGNA
+223 
-228 VIYMPFAEL
+228 
-237 VDIEKEI
+237 
-244 ERLKKEE
+244 
-251 EKLEK
+251 
-256 ELARVNGM
+256 VNGM